1 VYLQRNEC
9 GCIEQEKTNPICIE
23 IHTSAHIFWAGP
35 SQVHC
40 TS

>member
-9 GCIEQEKTNPICIE
+9 GCIEQEKQIQYALKSTRLPIF
-23 IHTSAHIFWAGP
+23 FWAGP